1 MECITKC
8 QHFQDRRGARVHRNL
23 QLFADDA
30 LQEALKVCLEGKYL
44 SSREVYATV
53 PDFFKIIFM
62 STC

>member
-53 PDFFKIIFM
+53 PDFF
-62 STC
+62 